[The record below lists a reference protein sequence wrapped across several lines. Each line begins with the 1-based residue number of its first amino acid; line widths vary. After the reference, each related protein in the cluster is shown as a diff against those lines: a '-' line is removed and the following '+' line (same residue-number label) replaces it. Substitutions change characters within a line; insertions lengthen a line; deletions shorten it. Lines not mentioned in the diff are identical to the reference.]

1 MTAVAT
7 AQGGRRW
14 AMETALG
21 LGSEGTTNSNEGIAM
36 NPQIRPDILTATGQ
50 YFNFLDHSSNV
61 VSIRAIAHA
70 LSHTCRFTGHCLEFY
85 SVAQH
90 SVLVSYVVPPED
102 AWAGLFHDAAE
113 AFLGDVSR
121 PLKQLLP
128 DYKAIEKH
136 VEAYVL
142 PALGVDLPLP
152 HSVKQADMILLA
164 TEQRDLLPPHDD
176 QWALIQGVVP
186 LRDRIQPWPPTVARQ
201 RFLDRCR
208 ELEALRAVA

>member
-1 MTAVAT
+1 
-7 AQGGRRW
+7 
-14 AMETALG
+14 
-21 LGSEGTTNSNEGIAM
+21 M
-36 NPQIRPDILTATGQ
+36 NTPHLRPDILTATGQ
-50 YFNFLDHSSNV
+50 YFNFLDHTNNA
-61 VSIRAIAHA
+61 VSIRAIAHS
-70 LSHTCRFTGHCLEFY
+70 LSNTCRFTGHCFEFY

-90 SVLVSYVVPPED
+90 SVLVSYVVPPEH

-142 PALGVDLPLP
+142 GQLGIDLPLP
-152 HSVKQADMILLA
+152 KSIKQADLILLA
-164 TEQRDLLPPHDD
+164 TEQRDLMPPHDD
-176 QWALIQGVVP
+176 QWALIQGVTP
-186 LRDRIQPWPPTVARQ
+186 LRDRITPWTPAIARQ

-208 ELEALRAVA
+208 ELEALRAAA